1 MSTPSSRKT
10 YTRRN
15 TRTRLIDI
23 LKEAIELVE
32 KGCPPGHMTRG
43 SVSTLAPMAS
53 LKPLSAVPEENLVAQ
68 SKSLL
73 AASQVELEKGRA
85 LELQAQEFLK
95 SQATAAP
102 ATAKP
107 KGAPRPGV
115 LKYNEFVKDWI
126 SKHPE
131 YQAKGK
137 YQAALK
143 EIQRS
148 GNWDRVSGT
157 RKKTKTAAVAATP
170 ARVSPPLALN
180 SSANANANAVNANV
194 NANAN
199 ANAVNATP
207 ANANANANANATP
220 ANATPANT
228 TPANANANAANATL
242 ATATS
247 NTPYTNEGMNDTVG
261 MRKISMNG
269 RSLYMSS
276 DNGLFER
283 DGDAPGDFVGRLV
296 DGKIVE
302 ENAPELP
309 EYS

>member
-15 TRTRLIDI
+15 TRTRLIDL

-32 KGCPPGHMTRG
+32 KGCPAGHMTRG
-43 SVSTLAPMAS
+43 PTSALPLAAPVSAKLA
-53 LKPLSAVPEENLVAQ
+53 KGPLSAIPEENLVTQ

-73 AASQVELEKGRA
+73 ASSQVELEKGRA
-85 LELQAQEFLK
+85 LELQAQEILK
-95 SQATAAP
+95 TQGAATV
-102 ATAKP
+102 KP

-115 LKYNEFVKDWI
+115 LRYNEFVKNWI

-157 RKKTKTAAVAATP
+157 RKKTKAAAVTATP
-170 ARVSPPLALN
+170 ARLSPTLALN
-180 SSANANANAVNANV
+180 ANAANANANASTANSTPSTAST
-194 NANAN
+194 ANSTPSTASTAN
-199 ANAVNATP
+199 STPSTASTANSTP
-207 ANANANANANATP
+207 STASTL
-220 ANATPANT
+220 
-228 TPANANANAANATL
+228 ATL
-242 ATATS
+242 AQNNS
-247 NTPYTNEGMNDTVG
+247 YTNEGMNDTVG

-302 ENAPELP
+302 EEAPELP

>member
-95 SQATAAP
+95 SQATAP
-102 ATAKP
+102 ATATVTVKP

-170 ARVSPPLALN
+170 ARVSPSLALN
-180 SSANANANAVNANV
+180 SSANANANAV

-207 ANANANANANATP
+207 ANANANT
-220 ANATPANT
+220 TPANT

>member
-1 MSTPSSRKT
+1 
-10 YTRRN
+10 
-15 TRTRLIDI
+15 
-23 LKEAIELVE
+23 
-32 KGCPPGHMTRG
+32 
-43 SVSTLAPMAS
+43 MAAA
-53 LKPLSAVPEENLVAQ
+53 KPLSAIPEENLVSQ

-85 LELQAQEFLK
+85 LERQAQEYLK
-95 SQATAAP
+95 TQATAAP
-102 ATAKP
+102 ATVASVKP

-115 LKYNEFVKDWI
+115 LKYNEFVQDWI

-157 RKKTKTAAVAATP
+157 RKKGKAAPLSNVTP
-170 ARVSPPLALN
+170 ARVSPAVALRNNAAVANSPSTAN
-180 SSANANANAVNANV
+180 SSPSTANSSPSTANSASTPLS
-194 NANAN
+194 
-199 ANAVNATP
+199 ATP
-207 ANANANANANATP
+207 SNA
-220 ANATPANT
+220 
-228 TPANANANAANATL
+228 
-242 ATATS
+242 
-247 NTPYTNEGMNDTVG
+247 YTNEGMNDTVG
-261 MRKISMNG
+261 MRKIMMNG

-283 DGDAPGDFVGRLV
+283 DGNAPGDFIGRLV

-302 ENAPELP
+302 EEAPELP